1 MVTSHAQR
9 TNYRIAYLSLK
20 VETANGP
27 PYPRDMAVTELSR
40 FGDNEWVENPD
51 HLPSGYKGRG
61 KYNFF
66 GDVKT
71 PLGNIQ
77 MSPENGNLI
86 RQFKEAMVGVKFH
99 RYALELRHPF
109 KVIKPITWLEHH
121 QNFRRIFAA
130 SSSLSLICVSQILDS
145 ELEEMLRILDLG
157 ESGRVNFIQHID
169 YLKLLADRKLISTK
183 TEMQSPD
190 LSHPPVEVDTTT
202 AAGAKVLNDD
212 QIAQTLAISLNYYG
226 EFKTIAAV
234 IIDLRDAKF
243 SQSLARFWAS
253 QTFPSLLLGPS
264 TSVEF
269 TLIALVQV
277 SVGNLISY
285 HLGVRPSELLSMKRN
300 LLHSNQTEPKL
311 DLSRMTIDF
320 QTFKAIDAIGGEKR
334 TLGIS
339 SILAEIIKGFEELL
353 DTIEWPSE
361 FLFAEPSS
369 DHELSV
375 NNWNYRLARFCEL
388 HQLEFNFTGASWR
401 KTLIGVMVKVFT
413 NPATEVGALVNH
425 KSRRTSFGYAQSS
438 PFVMQDFEEE
448 YTRVIR
454 SRFQTIFEGAT
465 FFGGPGLGGKQGL
478 MLEQNL
484 QDFFP
489 RDLTERDLRMS
500 VDEFIEDMLKQGVTP
515 IVVRP
520 GVFCVKGKNTAGL
533 CSVSSGDS
541 LPDTSK
547 CTGRCSYQI
556 QLDTAKETLLW
567 EIEYIDQRLSKPGA
581 SSLQISYWINQL
593 VDQVAAWPD
602 LKPILLEKFSQNERL
617 RQWLKAFQEEEFR
630 LG

>member
-1 MVTSHAQR
+1 
-9 TNYRIAYLSLK
+9 
-20 VETANGP
+20 
-27 PYPRDMAVTELSR
+27 
-40 FGDNEWVENPD
+40 
-51 HLPSGYKGRG
+51 
-61 KYNFF
+61 
-66 GDVKT
+66 
-71 PLGNIQ
+71 
-77 MSPENGNLI
+77 
-86 RQFKEAMVGVKFH
+86 
-99 RYALELRHPF
+99 
-109 KVIKPITWLEHH
+109 
-121 QNFRRIFAA
+121 
-130 SSSLSLICVSQILDS
+130 
-145 ELEEMLRILDLG
+145 
-157 ESGRVNFIQHID
+157 
-169 YLKLLADRKLISTK
+169 
-183 TEMQSPD
+183 
-190 LSHPPVEVDTTT
+190 
-202 AAGAKVLNDD
+202 
-212 QIAQTLAISLNYYG
+212 
-226 EFKTIAAV
+226 
-234 IIDLRDAKF
+234 
-243 SQSLARFWAS
+243 
-253 QTFPSLLLGPS
+253 
-264 TSVEF
+264 
-269 TLIALVQV
+269 
-277 SVGNLISY
+277 
-285 HLGVRPSELLSMKRN
+285 
-300 LLHSNQTEPKL
+300 
-311 DLSRMTIDF
+311 
-320 QTFKAIDAIGGEKR
+320 
-334 TLGIS
+334 
-339 SILAEIIKGFEELL
+339 
-353 DTIEWPSE
+353 
-361 FLFAEPSS
+361 
-369 DHELSV
+369 
-375 NNWNYRLARFCEL
+375 
-388 HQLEFNFTGASWR
+388 
-401 KTLIGVMVKVFT
+401 MVKVFT